1 MRARGA
7 AIPVLAVVLVVAL
20 LGLAAWRTFARR
32 EAARREAAAA
42 QQTSAVPV
50 KTAQVVM
57 ADLESVLR
65 VTGSVVPDHKAALTS
80 KIPGKVVA
88 VTVQEG
94 EPVVAGQVV
103 VRLDDSDIRA
113 QVSQARAAVQAAE
126 AARGMAQARLD
137 LALAGARPQERRQAE
152 ENVAQ
157 ARAAVSAAE
166 QGLQALRKGAREQE
180 RAQAEQLVRQAQ
192 AARDNAEAN
201 LRRAESLF
209 GSGAIPEQQ
218 LDLARTQQ
226 KVAEA
231 QYQAAKEQLDL
242 VRTGARPEEIRVAEE
257 RVKQAQAAAQIAAQQ
272 LSLVREG
279 ARPEDIRT
287 AREQVNQAQ
296 AAVAQAKAALEGAQV
311 MLSNAVI
318 RSALSGQV
326 AQREVDPG
334 QTVMPSQPLLVVVD
348 NRQVYVQANVS
359 EDDIRK
365 VRSGQAVR
373 VEIDAYPG
381 ETLAGTVS
389 DVLPAAQ
396 QETRMFEVRIRVPNP
411 RARLKAVMF
420 ARCQIVIERFRAV
433 AAPRQA
439 VVEEGGRKVI
449 FVVREG
455 KGHLVPVELG
465 AEQGDLVQV
474 TRGLRAGEQVVI
486 SGQHRLRDGD
496 PVSIAGGGA

>member
-7 AIPVLAVVLVVAL
+7 AIQVFAVALVVVL
-20 LGLAAWRTFARR
+20 LGVAAWRTYARR
-32 EAARREAAAA
+32 QAARREAAAA
-42 QQTSAVPV
+42 QQASAIPV
-50 KTAQVVM
+50 KIGQVVVG
-57 ADLESVLR
+57 DLESVLR
-65 VTGSVVPDHKAALTS
+65 VTGSVVPDHKAALAS

-88 VTVQEG
+88 VTVEAG
-94 EPVVAGQVV
+94 DPVVAGQVV

-113 QVSQARAAVQAAE
+113 QVSQARAAVQAAQ

-166 QGLQALRKGAREQE
+166 QALQALRKGAREQE
-180 RAQAEQLVRQAQ
+180 RAQVEQAVRQAQ
-192 AARDNAEAN
+192 AGRDNAEAN

-209 GSGAIPEQQ
+209 RSGAIPEQQ

-231 QYQAAKEQLDL
+231 QYRTAKEQLDL
-242 VRTGARPEEIRVAEE
+242 VRIGARPEEIRAAEE
-257 RVKQAQAAAQIAAQQ
+257 RVKQAQAAAQIAEQQ

-279 ARPEDIRT
+279 ARPEDLRT

-296 AAVAQAKAALEGAQV
+296 AAVAQAKAALEAAQV
-311 MLSNAVI
+311 ALDSTVI

-334 QTVMPSQPLLVVVD
+334 QTIMPSQPLLVVVD
-348 NRQVYVQANVS
+348 NRQVYVQARVS

-365 VRSGQAVR
+365 VRPGQAVR
-373 VEIDAYPG
+373 VEADAYPG
-381 ETLAGTVS
+381 ELLAGTVS
-389 DVLPAAQ
+389 DILPAAQ

-411 RARLKAVMF
+411 RGRLKAVMF

-439 VVEEGGRKVI
+439 VVEEGGRKMV

-455 KGHLVPVELG
+455 KAHLVPVELG
-465 AEQGDLVQV
+465 AEQDDLVQV
-474 TRGLRAGEQVVI
+474 MSGLRAGDEVVI

-496 PVSIAGGGA
+496 AVSTAGGEA